1 MALKLEVTR
10 DGHRHTV
17 SFSTEDQ
24 ALAYVGARIK
34 TYYFDL
40 LSDLPESWTRLG
52 NMLYPKCHHGM
63 DESMCMDPIGP
74 HHFGTAEWE
83 RQQYGG
89 W

>member
-1 MALKLEVTR
+1 MLKLEVTR

-17 SFSTEDQ
+17 SFSTEAQ
-24 ALAYVGARIK
+24 ALAYVGPRRS

-40 LSDLPESWTRLG
+40 LSDIPKDWHRISD
-52 NMLYPKCHHGM
+52 MLYPKCHHQM
-63 DESMCMDPIGP
+63 DASMCMDPYGP

-83 RQQYGG
+83 RQQYGD